1 MIYNEPLDLGYLQ
14 EILYDDRAWIFIYI
28 LYETA
33 LYVDMYE
40 NTETKIDC
48 INLEE
53 NLESKI
59 N

>member
-1 MIYNEPLDLGYLQ
+1 MIYNEPLDLDYCQ
-14 EILYDDRAWIFIYI
+14 EILCDDRAWIFIYI

-33 LYVDMYE
+33 LCVDTYE
-40 NTETKIDC
+40 NTETKTDC